1 MLLLLECI
9 PVESIKDKKC
19 GIDRVCHVFMK
30 VHFSFFFLLKVHDIP
45 DRNLSIVCLHCR
57 HRRHHTLFTFSSY
70 SPEPLGQF
78 QLNLAQG
85 FLK

>member
-1 MLLLLECI
+1 MWDRQGMSCI
-9 PVESIKDKKC
+9 HEGP
-19 GIDRVCHVFMK
+19 
-30 VHFSFFFLLKVHDIP
+30 FSFFRLKVDDIP